1 MRLRQIDSAEF
12 SPGQFTHTVMRAVK
26 DDGVGMVVIDS
37 LSGYLSAMPEDR
49 FLTTHIHEL
58 LTYLSH
64 RNVVTILTL
73 AQHGVVGE
81 RVQSP
86 VDISYLADSVLL
98 MRYFEAFGA
107 VRRALSVVKKRSG
120 AHEVFIREM
129 QIGPVGLTVGE
140 PLTEFHGVLSGR
152 PEYSG
157 EASELSRERH
167 QREGPRRGVTHG

>member
-1 MRLRQIDSAEF
+1 
-12 SPGQFTHTVMRAVK
+12 
-26 DDGVGMVVIDS
+26 
-37 LSGYLSAMPEDR
+37 MPEDR

-58 LTYLSH
+58 LTSLSH

-167 QREGPRRGVTHG
+167 NVKGQAGG